1 MRYLEISCPSECPFN
16 RKLLGA
22 EYLTGCTKLK
32 KVFICNDR
40 AGFNK
45 DCPLRSMNPK
55 SSKHIVTGSPDWVEY
70 SEVD

>member
-45 DCPLRSMNPK
+45 DCPLKNKIS
-55 SSKHIVTGSPDWVEY
+55 IVATAENNWIEY
-70 SEVD
+70 SDVD